1 MPDRFFFPLLA
12 LLSAMIVALA
22 MVWPQGLGD
31 RSWGPFGHMPVQ
43 RTPEMQARM
52 QAMTEASERRLREAR
67 ERVEKL
73 QQQTGAPAPG
83 APAQ

>member
-12 LLSAMIVALA
+12 LLSAMMIALA

-31 RSWGPFGHMPVQ
+31 RSWGPFGHPPVQ

-52 QAMTEASERRLREAR
+52 KAMTEASERRLREAR
-67 ERVEKL
+67 ERVEQL
-73 QQQTGAPAPG
+73 QQQTGAPA
-83 APAQ
+83 Q